1 MALHENKPVVEYT
14 VVTSLVV
21 DSGVLVTT
29 VVVSFSVVE
38 GVAVGVG
45 FAVVTRV
52 DDISVVSGVAEKLYR
67 ERLLRGDF

>member
-1 MALHENKPVVEYT
+1 MEYT
-14 VVTSLVV
+14 VVTFSVV
-21 DSGVLVTT
+21 DTGVLVTT
-29 VVVSFSVVE
+29 VVVIFSVVE

-45 FAVVTRV
+45 AAVVTRV

>member
-1 MALHENKPVVEYT
+1 MEYT
-14 VVTSLVV
+14 VVTSSVV
-21 DSGVLVTT
+21 DTGVLVTT

-52 DDISVVSGVAEKLYR
+52 DDLSVVTGVAEKLFR
-67 ERLLRGDF
+67 ERILREDF